1 MRHGC
6 LWFSCHGPLD
16 CWDNTSKAPSG
27 QCSQSFL
34 FWFREDIFPF
44 FPWFR
49 QKCKWYNFF
58 QVRKSKK
65 KILPRFSF
73 SRWFSFSVLRMWML
87 RGFFVQLHCCTF
99 FGEMCHGRFSPC
111 FPLVCVLFFSLS
123 CSHFSKEYRFVE
135 FFSGEANVTWALRNW
150 GLPGLCFDHVYG
162 GRYNDFFE
170 PAGYASLTSKFLDF
184 ELFFADWS
192 FVLPTLAVL
201 DSTAVNLWTLCLL
214 SSGSLGWPFWPYFA
228 CIRAGSSSWPQFARG
243 FPTCVPLKLRGIG
256 WILKETLIYHGFGPV
271 TSWPTE
277 WRCYVGCVQ
286 HWATLGLSSSHHQ
299 RSLAIYHVG
308 DFFAKMSYLPLGC
321 KFIIS
326 KYLQKCIQSIG
337 GNLCWSSMGLHVC
350 FDLLVI
356 YPLPKSG
363 SGLKPCHK
371 VFRQLIWMRH
381 FGCGSWKQTCL
392 WSNSVE
398 VRCFNRGPL
407 SVKQKAEAVPLAHTY
422 VDSRG
427 RKRCVGKKEQLK
439 SSQHLLL
446 GLALFYFDTKRLLG
460 PMEIYTIITVVSVL
474 FVFLRAIEFQN
485 TEGLHNGI
493 WICCCCELLQ
503 DACWRL
509 GSEKPTGLNDS
520 TWVFF
525 IPNVLCHWREKKRN
539 RISFAITLMAFSC
552 YTVCGGP
559 TRRWHQCHPR
569 VHDGRTFGWMEWW
582 WSWICAYLSEG
593 KQKFKCATLVAILFG
608 DEQMK
613 GARE

>member
-1 MRHGC
+1 MCSSQAQRHWLNPEGNTD
-6 LWFSCHGPLD
+6 LPWVRAGNIMANRVTLL
-16 CWDNTSKAPSG
+16 CWLCSALGHSWVIEQPS
-27 QCSQSFL
+27 
-34 FWFREDIFPF
+34 
-44 FPWFR
+44 
-49 QKCKWYNFF
+49 
-58 QVRKSKK
+58 SKK
-65 KILPRFSF
+65 FGDLPRWRFF
-73 SRWFSFSVLRMWML
+73 CENVIFATWMQIHNFQIFAKMYTIYRGELVLKFD
-87 RGFFVQLHCCTF
+87 GA
-99 FGEMCHGRFSPC
+99 S
-111 FPLVCVLFFSLS
+111 CVLWPSCYIPPPKVRVWLKTLPQGFSSADMDATFWLWI
-123 CSHFSKEYRFVE
+123 VE
-135 FFSGEANVTWALRNW
+135 TNMLVVQF
-150 GLPGLCFDHVYG
+150 C
-162 GRYNDFFE
+162 
-170 PAGYASLTSKFLDF
+170 
-184 ELFFADWS
+184 
-192 FVLPTLAVL
+192 
-201 DSTAVNLWTLCLL
+201 
-214 SSGSLGWPFWPYFA
+214 GSEMLQP
-228 CIRAGSSSWPQFARG
+228 
-243 FPTCVPLKLRGIG
+243 
-256 WILKETLIYHGFGPV
+256 
-271 TSWPTE
+271 WPTE
-277 WRCYVGCVQ
+277 
-286 HWATLGLSSSHHQ
+286 
-299 RSLAIYHVG
+299 
-308 DFFAKMSYLPLGC
+308 C
-321 KFIIS
+321 K
-326 KYLQKCIQSIG
+326 
-337 GNLCWSSMGLHVC
+337 
-350 FDLLVI
+350 
-356 YPLPKSG
+356 
-363 SGLKPCHK
+363 
-371 VFRQLIWMRH
+371 
-381 FGCGSWKQTCL
+381 
-392 WSNSVE
+392 
-398 VRCFNRGPL
+398 
-407 SVKQKAEAVPLAHTY
+407 KAEAVPLAHTY